1 MIVSCSA
8 TLGRLLSS
16 FRSEQSGGT
25 EGGRAL
31 SPKGEPSP
39 EAQGWVEAGK
49 SPDWGVRSQRRLGA
63 GGMRSPTPTSG
74 FMMSDSA
81 RAFPRQGQR
90 PIESGVG
97 PERLGPREERDLVR
111 GLWGRTRRSWRT
123 HVTAFHINTSHIGVV
138 CLVWGVHHLS
148 GCELKAVPGGGL
160 HR

>member
-1 MIVSCSA
+1 MSCSA
-8 TLGRLLSS
+8 TLGHLLSS
-16 FRSEQSGGT
+16 FGPEQRGGR
-25 EGGRAL
+25 EGERAL
-31 SPKGEPSP
+31 SPKGEPGP

-49 SPDWGVRSQRRLGA
+49 SPDWGVRSQRSLGR
-63 GGMRSPTPTSG
+63 GWGMRSPTPTSG

-123 HVTAFHINTSHIGVV
+123 QMSQPSTSTPAT
-138 CLVWGVHHLS
+138 L
-148 GCELKAVPGGGL
+148 ELCV
-160 HR
+160 